1 MVRGLGGGV
10 LVAALS
16 EAFFSR
22 RIDMSLPLN
31 GPIVITLP
39 NAEPANG
46 SYKCVATFRGSA
58 SVLAESSDSDRD
70 DALDEVI
77 AALRSHS
84 LGDLTLLP
92 MMITTGGKLEY
103 KYI

>member
-1 MVRGLGGGV
+1 
-10 LVAALS
+10 
-16 EAFFSR
+16 
-22 RIDMSLPLN
+22 MSLPLN

-70 DALDEVI
+70 EALDEVI

-92 MMITTGGKLEY
+92 MMITTGGRLDY